1 MQTKNTLIRRELLEL
16 AKKRGSGKTFCPS
29 EVARNIQQDDWQV
42 LMESI
47 RREGKKM
54 VNDNLLIC
62 TQKGKPADP
71 ILAKGPI
78 RFGLYP
84 KNKGKSQ

>member
-1 MQTKNTLIRRELLEL
+1 LQTKNTFIRRELLEL

-29 EVARNIQQDDWQV
+29 EVARNIKQDDWQT
-42 LMESI
+42 LMESV
-47 RREGKKM
+47 RSEGKKM
-54 VNDNLLIC
+54 VSENLLIC
-62 TQKGKPADP
+62 TQKGKPLDP
-71 ILAKGPI
+71 LHAKGPI